1 LTRIRKRSK
10 VLLMRNNEAP
20 VIEIGQMVDQRNPQP
35 VRKPRKSSYH
45 YNAPKRPR
53 KSSYHY

>member
-1 LTRIRKRSK
+1 
-10 VLLMRNNEAP
+10 MRNNEAP

-45 YNAPKRPR
+45 YNAPKRHR